1 MLCVSFSASA
11 SGILCFGPS
20 MMASIAFILSIVA
33 NSKCDL
39 VDLDEDN
46 LLRLLGIGNRPEPDS
61 VGLWCF
67 EATNGNRYDISDLDL
82 GSKFD
87 AARGLGITA
96 VVLGFCIWLAYMFAA
111 CVRFP
116 PKIFKLIGGL
126 CILICMFQGLVFLV
140 FKSDRVCDGDNLG
153 CSLGTAGKC
162 GVSAVVF
169 WFLAGIF
176 SCAAGK
182 EKDDDVPVNEAP
194 AEEAHDKKVQ
204 DETAAEAE

>member
-1 MLCVSFSASA
+1 MFA
-11 SGILCFGPS
+11 F
-20 MMASIAFILSIVA
+20 IAFILSIVA
-33 NSKCDL
+33 NSECDL

-46 LLRLLGIGNRPEPDS
+46 ILRLLGIGNRPEPDS

-67 EATNGNRYDISDLDL
+67 EATNGHRYDITDSDL
-82 GSKFD
+82 GSKVD
-87 AARGLGITA
+87 AARALGTTSL
-96 VVLGFCIWLAYMFAA
+96 VLGFCIWLVFMFAV

-116 PKIFKLIGGL
+116 PKIFKLIGAL

-140 FKSDRVCDGDNLG
+140 FKSDEVCDGDNLG

-169 WFLAGIF
+169 WFLAGIS

-182 EKDDDVPVNEAP
+182 EKDDDAPVNEAP
-194 AEEAHDKKVQ
+194 AEEAHDEKVQ
-204 DETAAEAE
+204 DETAVEGEDHDEKVQDETAV